1 MEKQIKRYAPSS
13 EELEGLDKFISNIPE
28 LQEFI
33 QESDY
38 SLDLIIK
45 GIDSLKMDETYKTG
59 IKQLFIALQKSC
71 IAKETYK
78 YSNFRNQEPSNYYYK
93 EKKNIRKL

>member
-1 MEKQIKRYAPSS
+1 MEKA
-13 EELEGLDKFISNIPE
+13 
-28 LQEFI
+28 
-33 QESDY
+33 
-38 SLDLIIK
+38 
-45 GIDSLKMDETYKTG
+45 YKTG

>member
-1 MEKQIKRYAPSS
+1 MPSK
-13 EELEGLDKFISNIPE
+13 EELEGLDQFISNIPE
-28 LQEFI
+28 LQDFI
-33 QESDY
+33 QRSDY

-59 IKQLFIALQKSC
+59 VKQLFIGPQKTS

-78 YSNFRNQEPSNYYYK
+78 YSNLRNQETI
-93 EKKNIRKL
+93 ELQGEAKLLGLF